1 MKTGLTILIPKLAIA
16 IAFGLFVAKFM
27 NDNFFGLNALSIIGG
42 ITFCNVA
49 LYIGITAEYGTP
61 DEQGAAAVLSL
72 VAGPAV
78 TMIALGAA
86 GVAAI
91 SPTALA
97 GTLLPLVL
105 GVVLGN
111 LSPFIRG
118 LLVPGINPCIAV
130 VGFALGCGMSVE
142 NLITGG
148 PSGILLAVL
157 CIITG
162 ILTMLVERLL
172 GGSGKA
178 SLASA
183 TIAGTATTTP
193 AAVASVDPTYTAQVV
208 ANANAQLAAAVV
220 ITALVA
226 PAFTG
231 WLDKKLAKKNDASA
245 VQTSEEVAATE

>member
-1 MKTGLTILIPKLAIA
+1 M
-16 IAFGLFVAKFM
+16 
-27 NDNFFGLNALSIIGG
+27 
-42 ITFCNVA
+42 
-49 LYIGITAEYGTP
+49 
-61 DEQGAAAVLSL
+61 
-72 VAGPAV
+72 
-78 TMIALGAA
+78 
-86 GVAAI
+86 
-91 SPTALA
+91 
-97 GTLLPLVL
+97 
-105 GVVLGN
+105 
-111 LSPFIRG
+111 
-118 LLVPGINPCIAV
+118 VPGINPCIAV

-142 NLITGG
+142 NLIIGG

-193 AAVASVDPTYTAQVV
+193 AAVAAVDPTYTAQVV

-231 WLDKKLAKKNDASA
+231 WLDKKLAKKNDD
-245 VQTSEEVAATE
+245 VEMQTSEKVPATE

>member
-1 MKTGLTILIPKLAIA
+1 M
-16 IAFGLFVAKFM
+16 
-27 NDNFFGLNALSIIGG
+27 
-42 ITFCNVA
+42 
-49 LYIGITAEYGTP
+49 
-61 DEQGAAAVLSL
+61 
-72 VAGPAV
+72 
-78 TMIALGAA
+78 
-86 GVAAI
+86 
-91 SPTALA
+91 
-97 GTLLPLVL
+97 
-105 GVVLGN
+105 
-111 LSPFIRG
+111 
-118 LLVPGINPCIAV
+118 VPGINPCIAV

-142 NLITGG
+142 NLIIGG
-148 PSGILLAVL
+148 PSGILLAAL

-193 AAVASVDPTYTAQVV
+193 AAVAAVDPTYTAQVV

-231 WLDKKLAKKNDASA
+231 WLDKKLAKKNDDAEM
-245 VQTSEEVAATE
+245 QTSEEVPATE